1 MSKSIETS
9 GEKISKDRRPIMR
22 LIDLLGK
29 KWMMRIIW
37 ELTEDPCSFR
47 NLQQRCGNI
56 SPTVLNNRIKE
67 LISVNLV
74 TKAKPNGYCLT
85 DIGLKLIELFHPLNS
100 WVKKWDKTIP

>member
-1 MSKSIETS
+1 MLKSRNSVSKNQ
-9 GEKISKDRRPIMR
+9 RPIMR

-37 ELTEDPCSFR
+37 ELTGDPCSFR
-47 NLQQRCGNI
+47 RLQERCGNI

-85 DIGLKLIELFHPLNS
+85 DIGMELVELFHPLNS
-100 WVKKWDKTIP
+100 WVNKWDKTIR